1 MFSFII
7 FLIALWS
14 FVVAANALPKRGL
27 YNKFDTIVAFGDSY
41 TDNGSL
47 DIFYQEMFDKHS
59 LQAPNA
65 LVSTT
70 MELLSIKYPYQML
83 SRKDGVM
90 DDFGLNTCK
99 I

>member
-14 FVVAANALPKRGL
+14 FVVAANALPKREL

-41 TDNGSL
+41 TDYGSL
-47 DIFYQEMFDKHS
+47 DIFYQKMFNRHS

-65 LVSTT
+65 LVSAT
-70 MELLSIKYPYQML
+70 MKPLSIQYPYQML
-83 SRKDGVM
+83 SQKDGVM
-90 DDFGLNTCK
+90 DNFGLNTCK